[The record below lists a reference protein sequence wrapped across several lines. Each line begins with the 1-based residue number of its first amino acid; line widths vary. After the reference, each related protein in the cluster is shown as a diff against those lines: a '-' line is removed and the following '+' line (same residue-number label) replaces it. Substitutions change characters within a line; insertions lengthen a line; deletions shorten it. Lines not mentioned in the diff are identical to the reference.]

1 MGLSVA
7 VLALFL
13 RVGETEESDDFE
25 EKALEY
31 GASEVEDA
39 ESEVCLKFYIDYIGY
54 LMHNT
59 ELPQF
64 TRKAPLPLS
73 CPRTDGWDSKTRKD
87 KELLCNM

>member
-1 MGLSVA
+1 MKLWTILTLSVA

-39 ESEVCLKFYIDYIGY
+39 ES
-54 LMHNT
+54 
-59 ELPQF
+59 
-64 TRKAPLPLS
+64 
-73 CPRTDGWDSKTRKD
+73 
-87 KELLCNM
+87 